1 MFPLMTERGDR
12 DRFLDAGKTR
22 NFRSS
27 PLELTHA
34 HVLLTIQ
41 SLNKR
46 SPEWLEIVKP
56 PAWRRTTQPVLV
68 LRHMTLV
75 IRGAII

>member
-1 MFPLMTERGDR
+1 
-12 DRFLDAGKTR
+12 
-22 NFRSS
+22 
-27 PLELTHA
+27 
-34 HVLLTIQ
+34 
-41 SLNKR
+41 LNKR